1 MKFVLARFARIE
13 ACNVMTFQSLYATKR
28 RSEVV
33 PLAICVGDAEARFT
47 FHLGAWFI
55 KELGLFR

>member
-13 ACNVMTFQSLYATKR
+13 ACNVMTFQALYATKR

-33 PLAICVGDAEARFT
+33 PLAICVGDAQARLAFQA
-47 FHLGAWFI
+47 GAS
-55 KELGLFR
+55 LFQTRP

>member
-1 MKFVLARFARIE
+1 
-13 ACNVMTFQSLYATKR
+13 MTFQALYATKR

-33 PLAICVGDAEARFT
+33 PLAICVGDAEVRFT

>member
-1 MKFVLARFARIE
+1 VKFVLARFARIE
-13 ACNVMTFQSLYATKR
+13 ACNVMTFQALY
-28 RSEVV
+28 
-33 PLAICVGDAEARFT
+33 AICVGDAEARFT

>member
-1 MKFVLARFARIE
+1 
-13 ACNVMTFQSLYATKR
+13 MTFQALYATKR

-55 KELGLFR
+55 IKALKFR